1 MASAALAVL
10 FLAVPSRH
18 RKKTSDSQRQEATK
32 RWNRAALFLSSY
44 VQLGMALGNHRAST
58 RVVSDMFG
66 AFEFTK
72 WLCVCTRL
80 LSERCHVLSQAS
92 SHIMHQPPLWECPY
106 FFLHSQPQ
114 LSALKRTRVLGN
126 EKCCVSLKKKI
137 IINSPQKRSDS
148 LFFFWWQVGFPEKR
162 PLIVVVA
169 ITWTDGRS
177 RRISLSFCD
186 ARNIITCF
194 VQLLIVWQGLDQCH
208 ILSKSYK
215 KKNACLVLDM
225 NLQTIHHKP
234 RFWLQAWSP
243 FRYKLVVF

>member
-32 RWNRAALFLSSY
+32 RWNRAALFLSSC

-126 EKCCVSLKKKI
+126 EKCCVSLKKK
-137 IINSPQKRSDS
+137 NNHQQSTKTKWQP
-148 LFFFWWQVGFPEKR
+148 FFFLMTGRLPWEASSYCSRGNHMNRRALETHFIKLLRCKEHHYLFCSASDCMTGSWSVSYIEQV
-162 PLIVVVA
+162 L
-169 ITWTDGRS
+169 
-177 RRISLSFCD
+177 
-186 ARNIITCF
+186 
-194 VQLLIVWQGLDQCH
+194 Q
-208 ILSKSYK
+208 K
-215 KKNACLVLDM
+215 KKCL
-225 NLQTIHHKP
+225 
-234 RFWLQAWSP
+234 SC
-243 FRYKLVVF
+243 FRHESSNHTP